1 MTEEEMM
8 LTTILQCDRAQLY
21 TQPLQL
27 TDQQTVCLER
37 MRQRRLKNEPL
48 QYILGQ
54 AHFFGLTFKV
64 DSRVLIPRPETELL
78 VEHVLD
84 FVLRNHG
91 TNLRILDI
99 GTGSGNIAISLA
111 KSLPSARVMAID
123 ISAEALTLAR
133 QNARLNQ
140 TAHQID
146 FMHCDFF
153 EFIKICRVVEKSFDI
168 IVANPPYIATSL
180 LATLPEDVR
189 QEPLLA
195 LDGGGDGLKF
205 YSVLVSEAH
214 RFLKDKGMLAC
225 EIGDGQ
231 KDAINSLLVKN
242 GFTEFYFKND
252 YRDIPR
258 FFMAQV

>member
-1 MTEEEMM
+1 MTEEELM
-8 LTTILQCDRAQLY
+8 LTTILQCDRADLY
-21 TQPLQL
+21 AQPSQM
-27 TDQQTVCLER
+27 TDEQTARLER
-37 MRQRRLKNEPL
+37 MRERRRQNEPL

-78 VEHVLD
+78 VEHILE
-84 FVLRNHG
+84 FVLQEHG
-91 TNLRILDI
+91 TDLRILDI

-123 ISAEALTLAR
+123 ISPDALTVAR

-140 TAHQID
+140 VAHRID
-146 FMHCDFF
+146 FVHCDFF
-153 EFIKICRVVEKSFDI
+153 EFIKICRVVEKRYDI
-168 IVANPPYIATSL
+168 IVANPPYIAANMLT
-180 LATLPEDVR
+180 TLPLDVQ

-195 LDGGGDGLKF
+195 LDGGVDGLKF
-205 YSVLVSEAH
+205 YRVLIEQAQ
-214 RFLKDKGMLAC
+214 RFLKDKGILTC

-231 KDAINSLLVKN
+231 KDAINNLLVDKD
-242 GFTEFYFKND
+242 FTEFYFKND

-258 FFMAQV
+258 FFLAQV

>member
-1 MTEEEMM
+1 MTEEELM

-27 TDQQTVCLER
+27 TDQQADRLER
-37 MRQRRLKNEPL
+37 MRQRRRQNEPL

-54 AHFFGLTFKV
+54 AYFFGLTFKV

-78 VEHVLD
+78 VEHVLE

-91 TNLRILDI
+91 TDLRILDI

-111 KSLPSARVMAID
+111 KSLPSARIMAID

-140 TAHQID
+140 VAQYID
-146 FMHCDFF
+146 FAHCDFF
-153 EFIKICRVVEKSFDI
+153 EFIEICRVVEKSFDI
-168 IVANPPYIATSL
+168 IVANPPYIAAAL

-195 LDGGGDGLKF
+195 LDGGEDGLKF
-205 YSVLVSEAH
+205 YRVLIAQAR
-214 RFLKDKGMLAC
+214 RFLKDKGVLAC

-231 KDAINSLLVKN
+231 KESINRLLADN
-242 GFTEFYFKND
+242 GFGEFYFKND
-252 YRDIPR
+252 YRDTPR
-258 FFMAQV
+258 FFLAQV

>member
-1 MTEEEMM
+1 MTEEELM
-8 LTTILQCDRAQLY
+8 LTTILQCDRSQLY
-21 TQPLQL
+21 VQPLQL
-27 TDQQTVCLER
+27 TDEQTDCLER
-37 MRQRRLKNEPL
+37 MRERRLKNEPL

-54 AHFFGLTFKV
+54 VHFFGLTFKV
-64 DSRVLIPRPETELL
+64 DSRALIPRPETELL
-78 VEHVLD
+78 VEHVLE
-84 FVLRNHG
+84 FVLQNHG
-91 TNLRILDI
+91 TDLRILDI

-140 TAHQID
+140 VAHHID

-153 EFIKICRVVEKSFDI
+153 EFIEICRVVEKSFDI

-180 LATLPEDVR
+180 LTTLPEDVR
-189 QEPLLA
+189 QEPVLA
-195 LDGGGDGLKF
+195 LDGGVDGLKF
-205 YSVLVSEAH
+205 YYVLIEQAQ
-214 RFLKDKGMLAC
+214 RFLKDKGILAC

-231 KDAINSLLVKN
+231 KNAINSLLAKN

-252 YRDIPR
+252 YRDTPR